1 MEGVKCEVARN
12 VVWCKDVG
20 SREGSAALK
29 SGEKKLNRKKIDTCN
44 LKVNRDAWSEG
55 RVGG

>member
-12 VVWCKDVG
+12 LVWCKDVE

-29 SGEKKLNRKKIDTCN
+29 SGEKKKLNRKK
-44 LKVNRDAWSEG
+44 
-55 RVGG
+55 